1 MVRLKIQGGISL
13 HGEVEISGAKNA
25 ALPIMAACLL
35 TRERVQLH
43 GVPRT
48 TDVDMMVQVLQHLGM
63 ETNWVEAHTLVLRVV
78 DDRGHTVPADC
89 IEAMR
94 ASVCALGPLLAR
106 RGAGHLSKPGG
117 CRIGARPIDAHLKGL
132 RALGA
137 KIVETDTTVTGSARE
152 LIGSEVDMSV
162 PSGSTVL
169 GTANVLSAAV
179 LARGRTTI
187 EHAAREPEICE
198 LAGFLNSMGAFIHG
212 IGTGRLVIDG
222 VRELHGTSFD
232 IIPDRIE
239 TGTYL
244 VAGAITG
251 GDVLV
256 RDAHPE
262 HLGAVLQVLTSMG
275 VELTEEAGGVRVRGN
290 ERFRRTDI
298 VTESY
303 PGFPTDMQAQVM
315 ALMCL
320 AQGTSTVT
328 ERIFPERFKHVAELR
343 RMGARIQSDGARVEI
358 TGVEDLAGVEVT
370 ASDLRASAALVL
382 AGLAARGTT
391 MVNEVEYIHRGYERI
406 AEKLRGLG
414 AAITEVA

>member
-1 MVRLKIQGGISL
+1 VRLEIRGGIPL

-35 TRERVQLH
+35 TRDKVQLH
-43 GVPRT
+43 HVPRT
-48 TDVDMMVQVLQHLGM
+48 TDIDMMVQVLRHLGM
-63 ETNWVEAHTLVLRVV
+63 ETNWVEAHTLELMVV

-117 CRIGARPIDAHLKGL
+117 CKIGARPIDAHLKGL

-137 KIVETDTTVTGSARE
+137 KIVETDTTVTGSTRV
-152 LIGSEVDMSV
+152 LVGSEVDLSV

-179 LARGRTTI
+179 LARGRTII

-198 LAGFLNSMGAFIHG
+198 LAGFLNCMGASIHG
-212 IGTGRLVIDG
+212 IGTERLVIDG
-222 VRELHGTSFD
+222 VRELHGASFD

-239 TGTYL
+239 AGTYL

-251 GDVLV
+251 GDIRV
-256 RDAHPE
+256 RGARPD
-262 HLGAVLQVLTSMG
+262 HLGAVLQALREMG
-275 VELTEEAGGVRVRGN
+275 VELTEEAEGIRVRGTG
-290 ERFRRTDI
+290 RTHGTDI
-298 VTESY
+298 MTESY
-303 PGFPTDMQAQVM
+303 PGFPTDMQAQVT

-328 ERIFPERFKHVAELR
+328 ERIFPARFKHVIELR
-343 RMGARIQSDGARVEI
+343 RMGAYIQSEGPRVEI
-358 TGVEDLAGVEVT
+358 RGLEHLIGAEVT

-382 AGLAARGTT
+382 AGLAARGIT
-391 MVNEVEYIHRGYERI
+391 MVNEVEHIHRGYERI
-406 AEKLRGLG
+406 AEKLRKLG
-414 AAITEVA
+414 AAITEIA